1 MQGKIVSKPNAGPE
15 VYAGIDVCKDWLD
28 VHLHPLGESFRVTN
42 TAGGLKSLKRRL
54 AASHPVLTVMEAT
67 GKFHRQAHRSLHAW
81 GYAAAI
87 VNPLRSRQF
96 AGAIGQFAK
105 TDRLDARVL
114 ALMAE
119 SLAPQARA
127 PAPAPEALET
137 LQELVNARTQ
147 AVAEQTALAN
157 RHAASQTAFLKTEL
171 AQRLEDAGLHIK
183 RLETEIARL
192 TAADTALARRLA
204 LLRSIPGIGPVAAT
218 ALLTGLPELGSC
230 SGKAASL
237 LAGLAPLADDSGS
250 RAGER
255 HIRGGRGQV
264 RTAVYFAAIAA
275 ARFNPPLAE
284 TYKRL
289 IAEGKKA
296 KVAITAIMRKLIVLA
311 NTLIKQDRPWKPHY
325 T

>member
-1 MQGKIVSKPNAGPE
+1 MQGKIVSKPSTGLD

-28 VHLHPLGESFRVTN
+28 VHLHPLGESFRVAN
-42 TAGGLKSLKRRL
+42 TAGGLKSLKHRL
-54 AASHPVLTVMEAT
+54 AASRPVLTVMEAT
-67 GKFHRQAHRSLHAW
+67 GKFHRLAHRNLYAW

-127 PAPAPEALET
+127 PAPEALET

-171 AQRLEDAGLHIK
+171 AQRLEDTGLHIK
-183 RLETEIARL
+183 RLEAEIARL
-192 TAADTALARRLA
+192 AAADAALARRLA
-204 LLRSIPGIGPVAAT
+204 LLRSIPGIGPVAAI

-237 LAGLAPLADDSGS
+237 LAGLAPLADDSGN

-264 RTAVYFAAIAA
+264 RTAIYFAAIAA

-289 IAEGKKA
+289 IAGGKKA
-296 KVAITAIMRKLIVLA
+296 KVAITAIMRKLVVLA
-311 NTLIKQDRPWKPHY
+311 NTLIKQDRPWKPNY